1 LLIES
6 TMKITISY
14 FIVDSASN
22 IRNLADEWA
31 MKIFVVN
38 CYTDGF
44 ANRMKI
50 FFINGLVNNYY
61 IDGVNDMSEF

>member
-1 LLIES
+1 MLIES

-38 CYTDGF
+38 CYNDGF

-50 FFINGLVNNYY
+50 FFVNGLVNNYY